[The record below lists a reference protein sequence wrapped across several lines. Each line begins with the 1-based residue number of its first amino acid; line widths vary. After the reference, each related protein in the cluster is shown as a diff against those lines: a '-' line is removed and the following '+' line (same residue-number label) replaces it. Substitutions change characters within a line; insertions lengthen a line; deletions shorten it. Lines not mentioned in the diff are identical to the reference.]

1 MSNKGKLTKKIKIEG
16 RIVALSGLHIGGSNT
31 GMSIGGADATVVR
44 NPLNN
49 EPYIPGSSLKGK
61 MRSLLERME
70 GEFQILKSKD
80 DKLDNSLAGSLYI
93 GNPDK
98 PISQVFGTTP
108 ETIEKYKGKEA
119 KLPVGRL
126 IVRDGKL
133 AGIMDGEKF
142 LDGKAG
148 KDKLLNN
155 KSTDMPYTE
164 VKTEVVIDRI
174 TSSATPRQL
183 ERVPAGTVFEMNLM
197 LNVYDDEELKPLLD
211 TVFRGLCLV
220 HNDFLGG
227 KGSRGSGEV
236 KIEVR
241 RMQYKDKEAYEAD
254 GKWLDFTDDKI
265 IIPEEIDATK

>member
-1 MSNKGKLTKKIKIEG
+1 MSNKGKLTKKIKIKG
-16 RIVALSGLHIGGSNT
+16 YITALSGLHIGGSNT

-70 GEFQILKSKD
+70 GKFGGGG
-80 DKLDNSLAGSLYI
+80 NTLAGPLF
-93 GNPDK
+93 
-98 PISQVFGTTP
+98 ISEADHPVAQVFGITP
-108 ETIEKYKGKEA
+108 EDLKKQKKDDRPI
-119 KLPVGRL
+119 GRL
-126 IVRDGKL
+126 IVRDGRL
-133 AGIMDGEKF
+133 AGIIDGAKF
-142 LDGKAG
+142 IGGKEG
-148 KDKLLNN
+148 REKLLNN

-174 TSSATPRQL
+174 TSAATPRQL
-183 ERVPAGTVFEMNLM
+183 ERVPAGTVFKMELM
-197 LNVYDDEELKPLLD
+197 LNVYDDEDTKPLLD

-236 KIEVR
+236 KIIVTRVLSKSGEDY
-241 RMQYKDKEAYEAD
+241 QKNNDWQAFDE
-254 GKWLDFTDDKI
+254 GKKLVPLELLPKK
-265 IIPEEIDATK
+265 ATKATP

>member
-1 MSNKGKLTKKIKIEG
+1 MKGKLTKKIKIEG

-70 GEFQILKSKD
+70 GKFGGGG
-80 DKLDNSLAGSLYI
+80 NTLAGPLF
-93 GNPDK
+93 
-98 PISQVFGTTP
+98 ISDADHEVAQVFGITP
-108 ETIEKYKGKEA
+108 EDLKKQKKEDR
-119 KLPVGRL
+119 PIGRL
-126 IVRDGKL
+126 IVRDGRL
-133 AGIMDGEKF
+133 AGIMDGDKF
-142 LDGKAG
+142 LGGREG

-155 KSTDMPYTE
+155 KATDMPYTE

-174 TSSATPRQL
+174 TSGATPRQL
-183 ERVPAGTVFEMNLM
+183 ERVPAGTVFEMKLM

-241 RMQYKDKEAYEAD
+241 SLQYKDKTIYD
-254 GKWLDFTDDKI
+254 NGGKWADLDKVKEKITIPDD
-265 IIPEEIDATK
+265 IDPTSKATA

>member
-1 MSNKGKLTKKIKIEG
+1 MSNKGKLTQKIKIEG

-70 GEFQILKSKD
+70 GQFGGGG
-80 DKLDNSLAGSLYI
+80 NSLAGPLF
-93 GNPDK
+93 
-98 PISQVFGTTP
+98 ISEADHPVAQVFGITP
-108 ETIEKYKGKEA
+108 EDLKNQKKEDR
-119 KLPVGRL
+119 PIGRL
-126 IVRDGKL
+126 IVRDCKL
-133 AGIMDGEKF
+133 AGIMDGDQF
-142 LDGKAG
+142 IGGKPG

-164 VKTEVVIDRI
+164 VKTEVVINRI
-174 TSSATPRQL
+174 TSAATPRQL
-183 ERVPAGTVFEMNLM
+183 ERVPAGTVFELNMM
-197 LNVYDDEELKPLLD
+197 LNVYDDEDLKPLLD

-236 KIEVR
+236 KIELLR
-241 RMQYKDKEAYEAD
+241 LKYKDREIYHEGGNWTDFKD
-254 GKWLDFTDDKI
+254 GKI
-265 IIPEEIDATK
+265 EIPEEIDFTAKISE

>member
-1 MSNKGKLTKKIKIEG
+1 MNHKGKLTKKIKIEG
-16 RIVALSGLHIGGSNT
+16 RIVTLSGLHIGGSNT

-70 GEFQILKSKD
+70 GKFEAD
-80 DKLDNSLAGSLYI
+80 RDKMGNPLAGPLF
-93 GNPDK
+93 
-98 PISQVFGTTP
+98 ISDITHPVAQVFGVTP
-108 ETIEKYKGKEA
+108 EISKGH
-119 KLPVGRL
+119 PIGRL

-133 AGIMDGEKF
+133 SGIMEGDSFVG
-142 LDGKAG
+142 GKEG
-148 KDKLLNN
+148 KSKLLNN

-174 TSSATPRQL
+174 SSSATPRQL
-183 ERVPAGTVFEMNLM
+183 ERVPAGTVFELNLI
-197 LNVYDDEELKPLLD
+197 LNVYDDEDITPLLN
-211 TVFRGLCLV
+211 TVLRGLCLV

-236 KIEVR
+236 KVEIHR
-241 RMQYKDKEAYEAD
+241 LLYKDKEIYQAGGD
-254 GKWLDFTDDKI
+254 WKNLDHSSI
-265 IIPEEIDATK
+265 AIPDEIDSTLKPSA